1 MLSIYDEET
10 GCASERGTNQ
20 RIIIFAIFLKSIPVD
35 QSHNGMRGLLTS
47 ISLSI

>member
-20 RIIIFAIFLKSIPVD
+20 RIIIFAIFSKAY
-35 QSHNGMRGLLTS
+35 
-47 ISLSI
+47 LSINHIMVWEDC